1 MRTVY
6 KPFVSR
12 WLLACVNLS
21 KKIESGTT
29 CSPLSWQDFHSRWP
43 RRVFVGNPQMTHN
56 AVQWSTF
63 ASSSLGPA
71 ARKSPAAVAKKF
83 RSSRSQEPRKPMILF
98 GSRVP
103 FRPIGVW
110 ILCCLPNSAASS
122 APAKWPLF
130 LLSAYMRYWVF
141 GSTNA
146 DSLHSLHASR

>member
-21 KKIESGTT
+21 KKIESGIT
-29 CSPLSWQDFHSRWP
+29 CSPLSWQDFRSRWL
-43 RRVFVGNPQMTHN
+43 RRVSVGNPQMTRN

-63 ASSSLGPA
+63 ATSSPGPA
-71 ARKSPAAVAKKF
+71 ARQSPAAVAKKF
-83 RSSRSQEPRKPMILF
+83 RSRWLQGPRKQMILF
-98 GSRVP
+98 DRLVR
-103 FRPIGVW
+103 FRPICVW
-110 ILCCLPNSAASS
+110 ILCYLQNRAASI
-122 APAKWPLF
+122 APAKWPLL

-146 DSLHSLHASR
+146 GPLHSLHASR